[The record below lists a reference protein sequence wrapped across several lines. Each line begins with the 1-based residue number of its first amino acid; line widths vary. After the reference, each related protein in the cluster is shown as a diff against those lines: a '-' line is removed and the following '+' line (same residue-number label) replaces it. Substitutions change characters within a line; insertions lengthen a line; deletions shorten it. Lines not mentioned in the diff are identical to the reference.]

1 VPSTPSPSRYPSGR
15 GIARRWGPVTA
26 IAAAACSL
34 LAACGSSGG
43 GSDNAAS
50 PAGTAVPA
58 AEQTSITLYSGQH
71 PQTTQNLVKAFEKQT
86 GITVKVRSDDE
97 DPLADQMITEGSRSP
112 ADVFFTENTPP
123 LEALH
128 DHGLLSKVNASTLAL
143 EPAKYASP
151 TGDWAGVSARVSV
164 IVYNPKLIAAKDLPT
179 TLRQF
184 GDPKYRGKL
193 ALAPEETDFQPIV
206 TSALK
211 YFGQAGVQSWLK
223 AIKANAAGGHIYPDN
238 ETVVDKVNQGQVAFG
253 LINQYYFYRLK
264 AEIGAGNVHAQI
276 QHFAPGDA
284 GYVIDVSGVGILRS
298 SKEQAADQKFV
309 AFLLSKQ
316 GQEIIGN
323 PAESISYEYP
333 IASGVVSQ
341 APETPLADLRPNNE
355 TLDDLGNGSV
365 AIDLMRQAGLL

>member
-1 VPSTPSPSRYPSGR
+1 MRSTPSRYLSRR
-15 GIARRWGPVTA
+15 GATRRWGPAAA
-26 IAAAACSL
+26 IGAAACGL
-34 LAACGSSGG
+34 IAACGSSGG
-43 GSDNAAS
+43 STGSAAT
-50 PAGTAVPA
+50 PAGAAPA
-58 AEQTSITLYSGQH
+58 DAQTSITLYSGQH
-71 PQTTQNLVKAFEKQT
+71 PQTTQNLVKAFTKKT
-86 GITVKVRSDDE
+86 GITVKIRSDDE
-97 DPLADQMITEGSRSP
+97 DPLADQMVTEGSRSP

-123 LEALH
+123 LEELH
-128 DHGLLSKVNASTLAL
+128 DHGLLSKINASTLAL
-143 EPAKYASP
+143 EPAKYQSP

-164 IVYNPKLIAAKDLPT
+164 IVYNPKLISASQLPT

-184 GDPKYRGKL
+184 GDPKYLGKL
-193 ALAPEETDFQPIV
+193 AIAPQETDFQPIV

-211 YFGQAGVQSWLK
+211 YYGQAGALSWLK

-253 LINQYYFYRLK
+253 VINQYYFYRLK
-264 AEIGAGNVHAQI
+264 AEIGASKVHAQI
-276 QHFAPGDA
+276 THFAPGDA

-333 IASGVVSQ
+333 IASGVTSQ
-341 APETPLADLRPNNE
+341 APETPLADLKPNSE